1 MTNIH
6 IDEKT
11 KDFVKRASIRIA
23 SATENSSYRLQD
35 EAATMLMVAIE
46 HGYSMA
52 HAAQEEG

>member
-23 SATENSSYRLQD
+23 EAAKNSSYRIQE
-35 EAATMLMVAIE
+35 EAETMLMVAIE
-46 HGYSMA
+46 HGYS
-52 HAAQEEG
+52 AAQEKR